1 MKNIKIFL
9 PVFLMIGLS
18 LEAQDINF
26 SQFYELP
33 LLRNP
38 ALAGLYKGDIRTTA
52 AFRNQ
57 WNSITT
63 PYVTQALGLET
74 KFTTKENSDNY
85 IALGLQITN
94 DIAGDS
100 KLGKTQVLPVFTF
113 HKSLSRE
120 KNTYL
125 SLGFMGGP
133 VQQRF
138 DPTKLTFDDQ
148 FVNGSYSATNPTH
161 QTFSNTNLTYIDLSV
176 GLAYSSTFGNDIKY
190 YFGGSYFHFN
200 KPKVAFSNTNDIKLN
215 NKTMINAGLSTPT
228 SDYDRLIL
236 YADYFTQGGNS
247 QVQGGFMYQ
256 HYLLEADEDE
266 AVSLSAGTFLRWND
280 AVMPVI
286 KVGYY
291 HLGIGLTYDINIS
304 KLKAASQFRGGYEIT
319 LSYRDFLNIRNSST
333 EKVRCPVAF

>member
-9 PVFLMIGLS
+9 PVFLIMGLS
-18 LEAQDINF
+18 LQAQDINF

-33 LLRNP
+33 LMRNP

-120 KNTYL
+120 KNSYL

-161 QTFSNTNLTYIDLSV
+161 QTFSNTNLTYMDLSV
-176 GLAYSSTFGNDIKY
+176 GLAYSSIFGNDVKY

-215 NKTMINAGLSTPT
+215 NKIVINAGLSTPT

-236 YADYFTQGGNS
+236 YADYFSQGGNS

-256 HYLLEADEDE
+256 HYLFEADEDE
-266 AVSLSAGTFLRWND
+266 AVSVSAGTFLRWND
-280 AVMPVI
+280 AVMPLI
-286 KVGYY
+286 KIEYY